1 VKLELRDALIVRAT
15 APDYC
20 VQATMNGITTTT
32 TTNGQKAP
40 VAAGRC

>member
-1 VKLELRDALIVRAT
+1 LIVRAT
-15 APDYC
+15 ARDYC

-32 TTNGQKAP
+32 NGQKAT